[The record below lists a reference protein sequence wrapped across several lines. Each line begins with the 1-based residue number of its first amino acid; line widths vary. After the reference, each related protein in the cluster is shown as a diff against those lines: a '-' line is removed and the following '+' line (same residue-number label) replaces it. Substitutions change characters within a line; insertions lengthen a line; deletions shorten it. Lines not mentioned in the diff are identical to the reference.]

1 MFIGHDG
8 IGFAGK
14 SIAPRASLGTWLMA
28 VNFLDLVWPI
38 LLLTGVEHVKI
49 EPGITK
55 LNPLNF
61 TDYPITHSLFA
72 VLGWSVGF
80 ALVFAVVRKDFRT
93 ACALGL
99 GVLSH
104 WILDWI
110 VHRPDLPVMPGNDQK
125 FGLGLWNNPA
135 LALTI
140 ESLIYVGGFWLYFR
154 STRSKDNVGKWSLW
168 SLCILLPILF
178 VSSLPKPPPS
188 EQVIA
193 WMGLTGWLIPIWGYW
208 IERHREPNSVQVAD
222 SQ

>member
-14 SIAPRASLGTWLMA
+14 ALAPKASLGTWLMA
-28 VNFLDLVWPI
+28 VNFLDLVWPV
-38 LLLTGVEHVKI
+38 LLLAGVEHVKI

-61 TDYPITHSLFA
+61 TDYPITHSLVGA
-72 VLGWSVGF
+72 LGWSVGF
-80 ALVFAVVRKDFRT
+80 ALVYGLFRKDFRT
-93 ACALGL
+93 ACFLGS

-110 VHRPDLPVMPGNDQK
+110 VHRPDLPLLPGNDEK

-140 ESLIYVGGFWLYFR
+140 EALIYVIGFWLYFR
-154 STRSKDNVGKWSLW
+154 STRSKDKVGNWSMWSLV
-168 SLCILLPILF
+168 ILLPILF
-178 VSSLPKPPPS
+178 VSSLPKPPPN

-208 IERHREPNSVQVAD
+208 IERHRETKQVQFPGP
-222 SQ
+222 Q